1 MRCAALLLSAGLS
14 FICVPVVSVHAQTPA
29 PPALPIRER
38 YANYVGE
45 AALRFG
51 IPAQW
56 IDAVMRSESFGD
68 ASITSPKGA
77 MGLMQI
83 MPRTWAEL
91 QVRYGLGANPYDPHD
106 NILAGAAY
114 LRELHDRYGSAGYLA
129 AYNAG
134 PGRYEA
140 YLATGRALPFETLA
154 YIARVNQ
161 RISLN
166 ASGGTIVDASFF
178 PSRPTS
184 ALFSIPI
191 GGVQTAA
198 STAAPLLDQRVVS
211 ARGPQHRFGLAP
223 QSEGLFV
230 ALSHKGDQ
238 P

>member
-1 MRCAALLLSAGLS
+1 MRCAALLLSAGVS
-14 FICVPVVSVHAQTPA
+14 FICVPAVFAHAQVPAAPA
-29 PPALPIRER
+29 PPIRER
-38 YANYVGE
+38 YANYVDE

-56 IDAVMRSESFGD
+56 IDAVIRAESFCD
-68 ASITSPKGA
+68 AAATSPKGA

-83 MPRTWAEL
+83 VPRTWEDL
-91 QVRYGLGANPYDPHD
+91 RGRYGLGANPYDPHE
-106 NILAGAAY
+106 NILAGTAY
-114 LRELHDRYGSAGYLA
+114 LRELYDRYGPDGFLA

-140 YLATGRALPFETLA
+140 YLETGRALPSETLA

-191 GGVQTAA
+191 GGSRTAA
-198 STAAPLLDQRVVS
+198 STADPMLDPRAIS
-211 ARGPQHRFGLAP
+211 ARGPQHRLGLAP

-230 ALSHKGDQ
+230 ALSHKGAQ

>member
-1 MRCAALLLSAGLS
+1 MRCAALLLSAGVS
-14 FICVPVVSVHAQTPA
+14 FICDPAVFAHAQVPAAPA
-29 PPALPIRER
+29 PPIRER

-56 IDAVMRSESFGD
+56 IDAVMRAESFGD
-68 ASITSPKGA
+68 AAATSPKSA

-83 MPRTWAEL
+83 VPRTWEDL
-91 QVRYGLGANPYDPHD
+91 RGRYGLGANPYDPHD
-106 NILAGAAY
+106 NILAGTAY
-114 LRELHDRYGSAGYLA
+114 LRELYDRYGPDGFLA

-161 RISLN
+161 WISLN
-166 ASGGTIVDASFF
+166 ASGGTDEASFF
-178 PSRPTS
+178 PSRPIS
-184 ALFSIPI
+184 ALFSFPNGRDRI
-191 GGVQTAA
+191 VA
-198 STAAPLLDQRVVS
+198 STAVPVQEQRAVF

-230 ALSHKGDQ
+230 ALSHKGVL

>member
-14 FICVPVVSVHAQTPA
+14 FICVPVVSVHAQAPAAPA
-29 PPALPIRER
+29 PPIRER

-51 IPAQW
+51 IPAPW
-56 IDAVMRSESFGD
+56 IDAVMRAESFGD
-68 ASITSPKGA
+68 AAATSPKGA

-83 MPRTWAEL
+83 VPRTWEDL
-91 QVRYGLGANPYDPHD
+91 RGRYGLGANPYDPHE
-106 NILAGAAY
+106 NILAGTAY
-114 LRELHDRYGSAGYLA
+114 LRELYDRYGPDGFLA

-166 ASGGTIVDASFF
+166 ASGGTVEASFF

-184 ALFSIPI
+184 ALFSFPS
-191 GGVQTAA
+191 GGSRIAV
-198 STAAPLLDQRVVS
+198 STAIPVLDQRVVS

-223 QSEGLFV
+223 QSEGLFA